1 MNATEVKVK
10 AAAVAALAVS
20 LAGTAL
26 LTNFDVAI
34 LPDWAEVIGYSLV
47 NAGLVWLAGFR
58 TRNVAGKLSPSTIE
72 AVEAEL
78 HRRMNK
84 TLG

>member
-10 AAAVAALAVS
+10 AAAVAALAAS